1 MGHNTFAQY
10 DNIVPLLQPVDLG
23 STATNTPSIALKGA
37 HRVAFLV
44 QTGVTTPNATSDI
57 VDITVVAATAEGAVA
72 QTAVA
77 FKYRKSSAV
86 TANTWGAVTTATT
99 TGVELTDDDEGMSL
113 WIEVDPDALAA
124 SDYTHLHLNIEQN
137 AFSAFFASAVAFIQT
152 RYRMT
157 TMATATACASA

>member
-1 MGHNTFAQY
+1 MAHNTYAQY
-10 DNIVPLLQPVDLG
+10 DNVFPLLQPVDLG
-23 STATNTPSIALKGA
+23 STATNLPSVALKGA
-37 HRVAFLV
+37 HRISFLV
-44 QTGVTTPNATSDI
+44 QCGVTTPNASTDI

-86 TANTWGAVTTATT
+86 TANTWGAITTATT
-99 TGVELTDDDEGMSL
+99 TGVELTDDDEGFSL
-113 WIEVDPDALAA
+113 WIEVDPDTLGA

-137 AFSAFFASAVAFIQT
+137 AFTAFFASAVAFIET
-152 RYRMT
+152 RYRMN